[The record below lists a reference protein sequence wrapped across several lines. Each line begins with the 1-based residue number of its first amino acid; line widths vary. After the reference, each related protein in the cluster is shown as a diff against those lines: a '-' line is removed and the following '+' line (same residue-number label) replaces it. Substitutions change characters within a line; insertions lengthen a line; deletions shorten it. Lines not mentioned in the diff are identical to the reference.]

1 LQSPL
6 DFPNYARPEPASL
19 DPLHVRTIDLKMML
33 GDFIAVEP
41 SGKIAMRVLSRGPVA
56 SGFFWN
62 AAQSEVICFDDNNIG
77 AAAIRRSLREPLKA
91 SEHARP
97 TLCHY
102 NQTNSE
108 TLLRPN

>member
-1 LQSPL
+1 
-6 DFPNYARPEPASL
+6 
-19 DPLHVRTIDLKMML
+19 VRTINTKIMRV
-33 GDFIAVEP
+33 DFSAVEP

-62 AAQSEVICFDDNNIG
+62 AAQSEVICSAEDGVD
-77 AAAIRRSLREPLKA
+77 AAAIRRSVRGPIEA
-91 SEHARP
+91 SERARP
-97 TLCHY
+97 PSCHY